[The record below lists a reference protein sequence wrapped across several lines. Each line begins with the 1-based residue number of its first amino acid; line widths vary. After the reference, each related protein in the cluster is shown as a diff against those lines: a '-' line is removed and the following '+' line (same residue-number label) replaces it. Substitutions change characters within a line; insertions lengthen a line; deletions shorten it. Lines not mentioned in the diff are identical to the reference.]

1 MANTVDGSVPFL
13 SHRLSQP
20 SLQRQYMKDLLGWNR
35 GVFPSRARNK
45 IGSTYKLV
53 WLTRGT
59 FREPKRGMVEVLPIL
74 LRLPR
79 KVSFQER
86 LSVNYGTEYSSDTI
100 EILPGLISKG
110 DRVLGIDDLVATG
123 GSLAAAAELIS
134 QAGGI
139 PIGSLSILQVP
150 SLIASTRE
158 KLSKLS
164 EKIWIEVTLHV
175 LLPFTEPNST

>member
-1 MANTVDGSVPFL
+1 M
-13 SHRLSQP
+13 
-20 SLQRQYMKDLLGWNR
+20 
-35 GVFPSRARNK
+35 
-45 IGSTYKLV
+45 
-53 WLTRGT
+53 
-59 FREPKRGMVEVLPIL
+59 EVLPIL

-164 EKIWIEVTLHV
+164 EKI
-175 LLPFTEPNST
+175 